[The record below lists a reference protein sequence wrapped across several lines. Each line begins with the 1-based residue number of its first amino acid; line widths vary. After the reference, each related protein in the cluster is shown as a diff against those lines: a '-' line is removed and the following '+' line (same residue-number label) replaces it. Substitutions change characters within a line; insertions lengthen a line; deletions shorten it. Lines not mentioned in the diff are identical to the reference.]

1 MFRNANLPTILRTSA
16 LSLLSTGAEV
26 DHLALLPWSNDLASA
41 AVDLIQIE
49 SVASSPFRPSPA
61 PAAPTPAKPKVM
73 LIDDDEPDPE
83 PQAPETPRIVDEDP
97 TAKDS
102 KHPALRRAAV
112 VFLGLLTAS
121 VIEASGE
128 QEPADEGEFKLRLPG
143 QIQAAP
149 KTERVNVGLDKRTL
163 DRAGTVLRYVAGTDR
178 DEVVRG
184 QAGEVVALVERLKA
198 IEGVHELARASTGGP
213 SRGGQREFLA

>member
-49 SVASSPFRPSPA
+49 SVASSPFRPTPA
-61 PAAPTPAKPKVM
+61 PAAPAPTKPKVM

-102 KHPALRRAAV
+102 KHPVLRRAAV

-121 VIEASGE
+121 VIEASSGE
-128 QEPADEGEFKLRLPG
+128 EQPASEEFKLRLPG
-143 QIQAAP
+143 QVQP
-149 KTERVNVGLDKRTL
+149 RNTKPERGGADVGLDRRTL
-163 DRAGTVLRYVAGTDR
+163 ERAGTVLRYIAGTDQ

-198 IEGVHELARASTGGP
+198 IEGIQELGRAGG
-213 SRGGQREFLA
+213 GGKREFLA